1 MIAVHIEKVKSV
13 QSKYQSEIEEQRK
26 SALDKL
32 EKFKR
37 NSKIQFSTCEKNYLD
52 LIIKVFQ
59 QKDILFSTPKDIEN
73 LKTIVGNVPL
83 NSRKKSLTPL
93 KQFIIEKLNYKG
105 LRSSFYPQY
114 FNDIGIKACVY
125 CNAVLTISTEKI
137 KPKSKEYKGNFDVDH
152 YHSKDDYPFLSIFL
166 FNLYPSCAPCNRKK
180 SKSTK
185 INFELYS
192 DNPVS
197 LAKSDYKFKID
208 EGAKAKFLLTKNM
221 DDLHFDFDSVDSG
234 FQETFGIQQ
243 IYETQKDIIQELI
256 IKKLMYDK
264 DNRKS
269 LYNSFSKLQLH
280 PDLYLRTLVG
290 NYTKQHEIHK
300 RPMSKFMQDIA
311 RDLGIID

>member
-1 MIAVHIEKVKSV
+1 MIAIDIQRVQKIQYNYNSDIEK
-13 QSKYQSEIEEQRK
+13 QRK
-26 SALDKL
+26 AALVKL
-32 EKFKR
+32 KDFKKKTR
-37 NSKIQFSTCEKNYLD
+37 IQFSICEKNYLEQVID
-52 LIIKVFQ
+52 LFEQ
-59 QKDILFSTPKDIEN
+59 EDILLSNPNNITD
-73 LKTIVGNVPL
+73 LKTAIGTVPL
-83 NSRKKSLTPL
+83 NSRKKGKKPL
-93 KQFIIEKLNYKG
+93 KQFIIDKLDYKG
-105 LRSSFYPQY
+105 LRKTFYAKY

-137 KPKSKEYKGNFDVDH
+137 KPRSIEHKGNFDVDH

-197 LAKSDYKFKID
+197 LTISDFKFKLD
-208 EGAKAKFLLTKNM
+208 SGAKAKFLLTKKNE
-221 DDLHFDFDSVDSG
+221 DLHFDFASGKSG
-234 FQETFGIQQ
+234 FQETFGVQQ
-243 IYETQKDIIQELI
+243 IYETQKDLIEELI

-280 PDLYLRTLVG
+280 PDLYLRTLIG
-290 NYTKQHEIHK
+290 NYTKQQEIHK

>member
-1 MIAVHIEKVKSV
+1 MIAIDVQSVQNIQNNYRSDIEK
-13 QSKYQSEIEEQRK
+13 QRK
-26 SALDKL
+26 AAL
-32 EKFKR
+32 EKLKDFKKNTR
-37 NSKIQFSTCEKNYLD
+37 IQFSTCEKNYLD
-52 LIIKVFQ
+52 QVINLFE
-59 QKDILFSTPKDIEN
+59 QKDILLTSPNDIKD
-73 LKTIVGNVPL
+73 LKTAIGTVPL
-83 NSRKKSLTPL
+83 NSRKKGKKTL
-93 KQFIIEKLNYKG
+93 KQFIIDKLDYKG
-105 LRSSFYPQY
+105 LRKTFYPQY

-137 KPKSKEYKGNFDVDH
+137 KPRSIEHKGNFDVDH

-185 INFELYS
+185 ISFELYS
-192 DNPVS
+192 DNPANF
-197 LAKSDYKFKID
+197 AKSDFKFKLD
-208 EGAKAKFLLTKNM
+208 PGAKAKFLLTKNS
-221 DDLHFDFDSVDSG
+221 DDLHFDFDSANSG

-243 IYETQKDIIQELI
+243 IYETQKDLIEELMV
-256 IKKLMYDK
+256 KKLMYDK
-264 DNRKS
+264 CNRMS

-290 NYTKQHEIHK
+290 NYIKENEIHK